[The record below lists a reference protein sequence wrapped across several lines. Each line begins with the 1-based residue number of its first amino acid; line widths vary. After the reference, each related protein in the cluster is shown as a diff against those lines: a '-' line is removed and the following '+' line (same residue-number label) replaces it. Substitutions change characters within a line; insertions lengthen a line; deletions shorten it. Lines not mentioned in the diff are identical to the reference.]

1 MVKGR
6 IMAIALVTGP
16 TSGLGRGYARAL
28 ARKGFDLVL
37 VSRSQGD
44 LLREADEITNL
55 YGVNCEVLVADLSSR
70 DDIERVEGRLRDADR
85 PISVLVNNAGFG
97 LKTSFARS
105 TVADE
110 QALLDVLVTAVMR
123 LTRAVLPGMLDRGAG
138 WIVTVSSVASWFPG
152 GSYSAAKAWATT
164 FSESMSVELRGTGV
178 RAIAVC
184 PGFVRT
190 EFHAR
195 ADMNMSGTPDWMWLS
210 VDDVVDRT
218 WRDLALGKST
228 SVASIRYRAVALA
241 LRRGPSVI
249 GKSIT
254 HVRQRG
260 SGMGA
265 RR

>member
-1 MVKGR
+1 
-6 IMAIALVTGP
+6 MAIALVTGP

-28 ARKGFDLVL
+28 AARGFDLVL
-37 VSRSQGD
+37 VSRSQAD
-44 LLREADEITNL
+44 LQREAAEITQL
-55 YGVNCEVLVADLSSR
+55 YGVHCEVLAADLSR
-70 DDIERVEGRLRDADR
+70 RQDIERVESRLSDVER

-110 QALLDVLVTAVMR
+110 QAVVDVMVTAVMR
-123 LTRAVLPGMLDRGAG
+123 LTRAALPGMLDRGAG
-138 WIVTVSSVASWFPG
+138 WVITVSSVASWFPG

-164 FSESMSVELRGTGV
+164 FSESMSVELQGTGV

-228 SVASIRYRAVALA
+228 SVASARYRAVALI

-254 HVRQRG
+254 QVRQRG